1 MKNQGTK
8 ILLDCGI
15 FQGIPYHKE
24 FTIIKDPEF
33 MGGVTHKP
41 AEEMADQLDYVD
53 SPPNWR
59 IVVLDSFIV
68 HGEKD
73 KQEPLKKQLEER
85 NIKDISILVMG
96 ERFKIN

>member
-1 MKNQGTK
+1 M
-8 ILLDCGI
+8 
-15 FQGIPYHKE
+15 
-24 FTIIKDPEF
+24 
-33 MGGVTHKP
+33 
-41 AEEMADQLDYVD
+41 
-53 SPPNWR
+53 
-59 IVVLDSFIV
+59 VLDSFIV